1 MQKDINIMLI
11 EDEPDIITLTK
22 KTLLVGGFENI
33 NIINTYKE
41 FLLKIENE
49 KKPDV
54 ILLDIYLGDKNG
66 IEIIK
71 HIKANE
77 KYRNIKIIVFTAIAD
92 KEKIKELIKAGAD
105 DFVIKPF
112 DPYFLIERIKDIVR
126 AI

>member
-1 MQKDINIMLI
+1 MQKDFNIMLI

-22 KTLLVGGFENI
+22 KTLSVGGFENI
-33 NIINTYKE
+33 NIINTYEE
-41 FLLKIENE
+41 FLIKIENE
-49 KKPDV
+49 EKPDV

-71 HIKANE
+71 YIKGNE
-77 KYRNIKIIVFTAIAD
+77 KYRNIKVIVFTAIAE

-105 DFVIKPF
+105 DFIIKPF
-112 DPYFLIERIKDIVR
+112 DPYFLIERINDIVR